1 MNMRFR
7 YGSHL
12 PVLIKLVSMTSGPI
26 VEFGGGVNSTIFL
39 HWACHNTGRKLL
51 TLESEWEYH
60 KQFRSLRCEYH
71 SLEHVRKWTDELA
84 RGKWSIVLI
93 DHHPKEK
100 GVNASALR
108 AHDAN
113 RFTDAEYVVMHDS
126 DHYDYSSVY
135 PHFKYRYEYKKSSPH
150 TVVLSNINDVSEVLL

>member
-12 PVLIKLVSMTSGPI
+12 PMLIKAVELTTGPI
-26 VEFGGGVNSTIFL
+26 VEFGSGVNSTIFL
-39 HWACHNTGRKLL
+39 HWACNSSGRKLL
-51 TLESEWEYH
+51 TLESDW
-60 KQFRSLRCEYH
+60 QFYKEFKKLRCEYH
-71 SLEHVRKWTDELA
+71 DVQHIRRWGSHVA
-84 RGKWSIVLI
+84 IGKWSVVFI
-93 DHHPKEK
+93 DHHPREPRK
-100 GVNASALR
+100 NATELR
-108 AHDAN
+108 VTDAK
-113 RFTDAEYVVMHDS
+113 RFIDAEYVVMHDS